1 MFSMVAS
8 CNFEQPFETR
18 LVPSGNQLDHGAGAR
33 FARKFTQYFRH
44 VREKRAVSLAEDPA

>member
-1 MFSMVAS
+1 MVAS

-33 FARKFTQYFRH
+33 FARKFTQHFRH
-44 VREKRAVSLAEDPA
+44 VREKRAVGLAEDPG